1 MLSVSDL
8 NTDTVCKTPP
18 AVPNSSP
25 PFVATFI
32 ACPAVPVPILN
43 VAGLNVSSY
52 NILSFAFVLE
62 LSVPSNTKASPEF
75 EPLPSVPFNKI
86 DSELFALNPRIES
99 VDNSVEPT
107 ALFGIFA
114 EVTFRNFGF
123 FLGADQIVQNSVP
136 AIVFLQVPFAIAS
149 GTMLR
154 TTLIYDF
161 FKNKGKKIINIISY
175 VIGIMLFIGIAVG
188 GWTDMIKGWE
198 IGEYQGIGA
207 IEFPVYPIRTVIIFS
222 SIIVVF
228 IYISLII
235 NSFTQKK

>member
-1 MLSVSDL
+1 M
-8 NTDTVCKTPP
+8 NKFFNKTPEYLQSI
-18 AVPNSSP
+18 AAIWLIL
-25 PFVATFI
+25 VALT
-32 ACPAVPVPILN
+32 
-43 VAGLNVSSY
+43 
-52 NILSFAFVLE
+52 
-62 LSVPSNTKASPEF
+62 
-75 EPLPSVPFNKI
+75 
-86 DSELFALNPRIES
+86 
-99 VDNSVEPT
+99 
-107 ALFGIFA
+107 IFA

-161 FKNKGKKIINIISY
+161 FKSCGKKVINVISY
-175 VIGIMLFIGIAVG
+175 LIGIMLFLGIDVG

-228 IYISLII
+228 IYFSLII
-235 NSFTQKK
+235 KSFSSKK